1 MRYFAEVAYLGTN
14 YHGWQSQKNAVAVQ
28 DEIERAIEIIRGE
41 KIKITGSGRTDK
53 GVHAVQQFFHF
64 DVEGG
69 INTDQFRYKLNALLK
84 NDIQI
89 RQIKRVNDEVHAR
102 FDAGERAYV
111 YRICKEKDPFLFGQS
126 YRYYRNVDLDIMNQ
140 AASLLIGEHDF
151 ECFSRVKTDVN
162 HFICEV
168 FEAYWEAENKMMNF
182 HISANRFLRGMV
194 RAVVGTLLL
203 VGEKKISISDF
214 ENILL
219 SGDRKKAGRSVPPEG
234 LFLVK
239 VEYSQSIFK

>member
-1 MRYFAEVAYLGTN
+1 
-14 YHGWQSQKNAVAVQ
+14 
-28 DEIERAIEIIRGE
+28 
-41 KIKITGSGRTDK
+41 
-53 GVHAVQQFFHF
+53 
-64 DVEGG
+64 
-69 INTDQFRYKLNALLK
+69 
-84 NDIQI
+84 
-89 RQIKRVNDEVHAR
+89 
-102 FDAGERAYV
+102 
-111 YRICKEKDPFLFGQS
+111 
-126 YRYYRNVDLDIMNQ
+126 
-140 AASLLIGEHDF
+140 
-151 ECFSRVKTDVN
+151 
-162 HFICEV
+162 
-168 FEAYWEAENKMMNF
+168 MMNF